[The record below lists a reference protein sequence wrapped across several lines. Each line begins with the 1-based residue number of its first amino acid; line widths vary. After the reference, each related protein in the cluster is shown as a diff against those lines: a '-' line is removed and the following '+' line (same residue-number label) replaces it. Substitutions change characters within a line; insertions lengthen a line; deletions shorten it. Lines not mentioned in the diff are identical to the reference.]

1 MKDFSDEVTQVRDHR
16 NSIDD
21 LSDRVVTEMPIIAS
35 FNSPILRLM
44 GNRLVGI
51 DVFVEVVD
59 SGSFSR
65 AAQRLGL
72 TRSAV
77 AKSIARLEQRLD
89 TRLFQRTTRS
99 QTLTEDGLAFHERCV
114 RALGELTAAEASL
127 RTGKH
132 EPSGALRVAAP
143 VLFGRHCVA
152 PLLVDLVGRHSRLS
166 LDMTFGDL
174 VVDLVGEGIDLAV
187 RIGELPDSSSLAS
200 RQLGVQRMAIWAAP
214 SYLAR
219 HGRPTDLAALAD
231 HVGILY
237 GRADRDF
244 PWRVRDEDGRARD
257 VRVGSR
263 LRLDD
268 LEAIVEAARSGAG
281 LAWLPCWLV
290 ARLTRDKELELVLGG
305 DQVLGTPVHA
315 VWAHTRYLPAK
326 TRAAIDALAAGVPAL
341 MQG

>member
-1 MKDFSDEVTQVRDHR
+1 M
-16 NSIDD
+16 N
-21 LSDRVVTEMPIIAS
+21 IIES
-35 FNSPILRLM
+35 FTSPIGLM

-114 RALGELTAAEASL
+114 RALGELSAAEASL

-152 PLLVDLVGRHSRLS
+152 PLLVDLVERHSRLS
-166 LDMTFGDL
+166 LDMTFGDS
-174 VVDLVGEGIDLAV
+174 VVDLVAEGVDLAV

-200 RQLGVQRMAIWAAP
+200 RQLGVQRMGIWAAP
-214 SYLAR
+214 GYLAR
-219 HGRPTDLAALAD
+219 RGRPSNVAALAD
-231 HVGILY
+231 HVGISY
-237 GRADRDF
+237 GRADRNF
-244 PWRVRDEDGRARD
+244 PWRVRDEDGRVHD
-257 VRVGSR
+257 VQVGSR
-263 LRLDD
+263 VRLDD

-290 ARLTRDKELELVLGG
+290 ARLTRGEELELVIGG
-305 DQVLGTPVHA
+305 ERVPATPVHA

-341 MQG
+341 MQV

>member
-1 MKDFSDEVTQVRDHR
+1 MA
-16 NSIDD
+16 
-21 LSDRVVTEMPIIAS
+21 DRLI
-35 FNSPILRLM
+35 
-44 GNRLVGI
+44 GI

-99 QTLTEDGLAFHERCV
+99 QALTEDGLAFHERCV
-114 RALGELTAAEASL
+114 RALSELEAGEASL
-127 RTGKH
+127 RTGKQ
-132 EPSGALRVAAP
+132 EPGGVLRVAAP

-152 PLLVDLVGRHSRLS
+152 PLLVTLVGRHPRLA
-166 LDMTFGDL
+166 LDMAFGDP
-174 VVDLVGEGIDLAV
+174 VIDLVAEGIDLAV
-187 RIGELPDSSSLAS
+187 RIGELPNSSSLAS
-200 RQLGVQRMAIWAAP
+200 RQLGVQRMGIWAAP
-214 SYLAR
+214 SYLAS
-219 HGRPTDLAALAD
+219 HGRPRNLNSLAD
-231 HVGILY
+231 HTGILY

-244 PWRVRDEDGRARD
+244 PWRVRDDDGIVRD
-257 VRVGSR
+257 AQIGSR

-268 LEAIVEAARSGAG
+268 LEAIVDAARSGAG

-290 ARLTRDKELELVLGG
+290 ARLAREGELELVIGG
-305 DQVLGTPVHA
+305 EHVPAAPIHA

-326 TRAAIDALAAGVPAL
+326 TRAGIDALVAGVPAL
-341 MQG
+341 MNG